1 MKVISRVYDTQTITI
16 YKFRC
21 KTFIKPLI
29 SDYNIGSKNM
39 SKGVTP
45 QSENYNTWY
54 TDVVTK
60 ADLADYGPVKGTMVV
75 KPYGFAMWDLIKET
89 FDKMIKDT
97 GHVNAYFPLFIPKSF
112 LAKEAEHVEGF
123 AKECAVVTH
132 TRLKSDNE
140 KGIVV
145 DPDSKL
151 EEEVIVR
158 PTSETV
164 IWSMYKK
171 WIQSYR
177 DLPLL
182 INQWANVVRWE
193 MRTRLFLRTTEFLWQ
208 EGHTAHAKAEEAQEE
223 TLLILELY
231 RKLAEDYLAMP
242 VLTGFKSESEKFAGA
257 DMTYCIEALMG
268 DKRALQA
275 GTSHNLGQNFA
286 KAFGVTFQTKDNKE
300 ELVYATS
307 WGISTRLVGGVIMT
321 HGDDKGLRLPPKIA
335 PYQVVVVPIFKDE
348 GSQEILNKYLDPIL
362 SVLKNKG
369 VRIHEDWRK
378 GSPGFKFNEW
388 EMKGVPIRLEV
399 GPKDI
404 EKHQAVIARRDT
416 GEKQFVKKDDIINI
430 IPNLLD
436 SIQNNLFEQAKMF
449 RKTNTHKVSTYSE
462 FKDVIKNKG
471 GFIRC
476 GWDGTSETETA
487 IKNETKATIRVIPF
501 DERIKGLNCI
511 FSGKPAKHEVI
522 FAKAY

>member
-1 MKVISRVYDTQTITI
+1 
-16 YKFRC
+16 
-21 KTFIKPLI
+21 
-29 SDYNIGSKNM
+29 M

-45 QSENYNTWY
+45 QSKNYSSWY
-54 TDVVTK
+54 TEIVTK
-60 ADLADYGPVKGTMVV
+60 AELADYGPVKGTMVIR
-75 KPYGFAMWDLIKET
+75 PYGYSLWELIKNS
-89 FDKMIKDT
+89 FDDMIKET

-123 AKECAVVTH
+123 AKECAIVTH
-132 TRLKSDNE
+132 TRLKSDSDS
-140 KGIVV
+140 GITI

-208 EGHTAHAKAEEAQEE
+208 EGHTAHATAEEAQEE

-231 RKLAEDYLAMP
+231 RRLAEEVLAMP
-242 VLTGFKSESEKFAGA
+242 VFVGLKSESEKFAGA
-257 DMTYCIEALMG
+257 DLTYCIEAMMG

-286 KAFGVTFQTKDNKE
+286 KAFEVTFQNKDNNE

-321 HGDDKGLRLPPKIA
+321 HGDDKGLQLPPKIA
-335 PYQVVVVPIFKDE
+335 PYQVVLVPIFRDDDDKKNIQD
-348 GSQEILNKYLDPIL
+348 YLRETLIEMKKL
-362 SVLKNKG
+362 GIRV
-369 VRIHEDWRK
+369 HEDWRK

-388 EMKGVPIRLEV
+388 EMKGVPLRLEV

-404 EKHQAVIARRDT
+404 KDENVVIVRRDNSD
-416 GEKQFVKKDDIINI
+416 KKFVKKESIIDTI
-430 IPNLLD
+430 ISLLD
-436 SIQNNLFEQAKMF
+436 DVQKNMFNKAKSF
-449 RKTNTHKVSTYSE
+449 QTENTFTVSSYDE
-462 FKDVIKNKG
+462 FKDILSNKG

-476 GWDGTSETETA
+476 GWDGTSETEAA
-487 IKNETKATIRVIPF
+487 IKNETKATIRVIPM
-501 DERIKGLNCI
+501 DENPKGLNCI
-511 FSGKPAKHEVI
+511 YSGKPAKHEVI

>member
-1 MKVISRVYDTQTITI
+1 
-16 YKFRC
+16 
-21 KTFIKPLI
+21 
-29 SDYNIGSKNM
+29 M

-45 QSENYNTWY
+45 QSKNYSSWY
-54 TDVVTK
+54 TEIVTK
-60 ADLADYGPVKGTMVV
+60 AELADYGPVKGTMVIR
-75 KPYGFAMWDLIKET
+75 PYGYSLWELIKNS
-89 FDKMIKDT
+89 FDDMIKET

-123 AKECAVVTH
+123 AKECAIVTH
-132 TRLKSDNE
+132 TRLKSDSDV
-140 KGIVV
+140 GLTI

-208 EGHTAHAKAEEAQEE
+208 EGHTAHATAEEAQEE

-231 RKLAEDYLAMP
+231 RRLAEEVLAMP
-242 VLTGFKSESEKFAGA
+242 VFVGLKSESEKFAGA
-257 DMTYCIEALMG
+257 DLTYCIEAMMG

-286 KAFGVTFQTKDNKE
+286 KAFEVTFQNKDNNE

-321 HGDDKGLRLPPKIA
+321 HGDDKGLQLPPKIA
-335 PYQVVVVPIFKDE
+335 PYQVVLVPIFRDDDDKKNIQD
-348 GSQEILNKYLDPIL
+348 YLRETLIEMQKL
-362 SVLKNKG
+362 GIRV
-369 VRIHEDWRK
+369 HEDWRK

-388 EMKGVPIRLEV
+388 EMKGVPLRLEV

-404 EKHQAVIARRDT
+404 KEENVVIVRRDNSD
-416 GEKQFVKKDDIINI
+416 KKFVNKESIIDTI
-430 IPNLLD
+430 ISLLD
-436 SIQNNLFEQAKMF
+436 DVQKNMFNKAKSF
-449 RKTNTHKVSTYSE
+449 QTENTFTVSSYDE
-462 FKDVIKNKG
+462 FKDILSNKG
-471 GFIRC
+471 GFIKC
-476 GWDGTSETETA
+476 GWDGTSETEAA
-487 IKNETKATIRVIPF
+487 IKNETKATIRVIPM
-501 DERIKGLNCI
+501 DENPKGLNCI
-511 FSGKPAKHEVI
+511 YSGKPAKHEVI

>member
-1 MKVISRVYDTQTITI
+1 MA
-16 YKFRC
+16 
-21 KTFIKPLI
+21 
-29 SDYNIGSKNM
+29 
-39 SKGVTP
+39 KGVTP
-45 QSENYNTWY
+45 QSKDYNAWY

-60 ADLADYGPVKGTMVV
+60 AGLADYGPVKGTMVV

-89 FDKMIKDT
+89 FDGMIKET
-97 GHVNAYFPLFIPKSF
+97 GHVNAYFPIFIPKSF

-132 TRLKSDNE
+132 TRLKTDETQN
-140 KGIVV
+140 IVV
-145 DPDSKL
+145 DPESKL

-208 EGHTAHAKAEEAQEE
+208 EGHTAHATAEEAEDE

-231 RKLAEDYLAMP
+231 RKLAEDYLAIP
-242 VLTGFKSESEKFAGA
+242 VHTGLKSESEKFAGA
-257 DMTYCIEALMG
+257 DRTYCIEAMMG

-286 KAFGVTFQTKDNKE
+286 KAFDVTFQTQDNKE

-307 WGISTRLVGGVIMT
+307 WGVSTRLVGGVIMT
-321 HGDDKGLRLPPKIA
+321 HGDDKGLRIPPKIA
-335 PYQVVVVPIFKDE
+335 PYQVVVIPIFRDE
-348 GSQEILNKYLDPIL
+348 EGGKTVSEYISPVLDEL
-362 SVLKNKG
+362 RDQG

-388 EMKGVPIRLEV
+388 EMKGVPLRLEV
-399 GPKDI
+399 GPKDV
-404 EKHQAVIARRDT
+404 ENGNAVLARRDN
-416 GEKQFVKKDDIINI
+416 GEKQVLKKEDLANQVPI
-430 IPNLLD
+430 LLD
-436 SIQNNLFEQAKMF
+436 AIQVNMLEQAKAF
-449 RKTNTHKVSTYSE
+449 RESNTCTVSTYDE
-462 FKDVIKNKG
+462 FKDVIISKG
-471 GFIRC
+471 GFVRC
-476 GWDGTSETETA
+476 GWDGTEKSEMA
-487 IKNETKATIRVIPF
+487 IKDDTKATIRLIPF
-501 DERIKGLNCI
+501 DENPEGMTCI
-511 FSGKPAKHEVI
+511 YSGKPAKHEVI